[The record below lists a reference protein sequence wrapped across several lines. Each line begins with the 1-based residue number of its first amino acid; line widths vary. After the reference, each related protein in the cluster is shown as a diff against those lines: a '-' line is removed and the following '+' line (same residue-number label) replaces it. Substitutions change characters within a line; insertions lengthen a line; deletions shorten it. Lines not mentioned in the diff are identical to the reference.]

1 MTHVHASHPD
11 IVKRLKRANGHLQKI
26 IDMIDQGM
34 PCLDVAQ
41 QLQAVYNAVG
51 NAKKVFVQDHI
62 EGCLDGESNSPAE
75 LKAMM
80 KEVRE
85 ISKYL

>member
-26 IDMIDQGM
+26 IDMIDQGKS
-34 PCLDVAQ
+34 CLDVAQ